1 MVTRVLT
8 FEHANGVVEHLT
20 AQVPPDA
27 DGGMMLPTLL
37 AWGGHVWKRSEGD
50 VFRIASIWVPDRE
63 EFTSAILDEEDV
75 EAMRVQEAFKAA
87 NEARKIAMEIATL
100 VAEEVHG
107 LDVSHSESM
116 QHGWWI
122 ACTKIL
128 EALGS
133 ATPRF
138 SDKRIEQVLIDSRL
152 DWARIGCAAF
162 DAYNAAGA
170 TPWKTFDGRDVP
182 RWPALTDAVREKWTA
197 AVKALVLDEQRRKM
211 EAINECE
218 TAIRQANQ
226 AVQAARGASVM
237 RLALSDLLVLLGEL
251 PIEKLNAASLEGVIA
266 RAKEALGHG

>member
-1 MVTRVLT
+1 
-8 FEHANGVVEHLT
+8 
-20 AQVPPDA
+20 
-27 DGGMMLPTLL
+27 MLPTLL